1 VFICFLI
8 SLKFQTNSNLM
19 IPKLLTKKMS
29 FSVSKLEK
37 FLTSKNLIPVGYFIM
52 YNTCM
57 YVDVISTTTADNF
70 LLYIPSK
77 YEFEMKP
84 TRPNIYDMKYLEFD
98 GSAEENVADEYA
110 GKVDDAYIEDRY
122 TEVDPANKLEFKDDF
137 STKLED
143 NYNKPITLKDVP
155 IEDSKEIKD
164 LLRQV
169 KRVGFCLKNI
179 EYKAIIIYKNYMCSI
194 KRDDSIECYILK
206 KYNSKKTKTLYVTTD
221 LEVLYKDSESI
232 ASNVKT
238 VRKELYRVLDKNHN
252 NNMKTL
258 QKIMDMRNEIS
269 LLSENA
275 FNKKMEYEKMLKDSY
290 KMFDNIKTSEN
301 EIYEK
306 ILALKDKY
314 DNDPKLR
321 NLNGDIER
329 SHIISKLKTELTE
342 TKKIKE
348 DVIKAIFELRL
359 KRDHA
364 VLEVDK
370 IMFDNTV
377 MIECVMK
384 NLSQLST
391 V

>member
-1 VFICFLI
+1 
-8 SLKFQTNSNLM
+8 
-19 IPKLLTKKMS
+19 MS

-37 FLTSKNLIPVGYFIM
+37 FLTSKNLIPIKYFTM
-52 YNTCM
+52 YNICI
-57 YVDVISTTTADNF
+57 YVDVISTVTADNF
-70 LLYIPSK
+70 LIYIPSK
-77 YEFEMKP
+77 YEFEMKNSKSS
-84 TRPNIYDMKYLEFD
+84 NIYEMKYLDFD
-98 GSAEENVADEYA
+98 GSSEENVADEYA

-122 TEVDPANKLEFKDDF
+122 TEVDPKNKIEFKDDF
-137 STKLED
+137 SAKLED

-155 IEDSKEIKD
+155 IEDNKDLKD

-179 EYKAIIIYKNYMCSI
+179 EYKSVIIYKNYMCAI
-194 KRDDSIECYILK
+194 KRDDSIECYIIK
-206 KYNSKKTKTLYVTTD
+206 KYIAKKTKTLYVTTD
-221 LEVLYKDSESI
+221 LEVLYKDSENI

-238 VRKELYRVLDKNHN
+238 VRKELYRILDKNHIT
-252 NNMKTL
+252 NMKSL
-258 QKIMDMRNEIS
+258 QKIMDLRDELS
-269 LLSENA
+269 VLSENA

-290 KMFDNIKTSEN
+290 KMFDSIKTSEN

-314 DNDPKLR
+314 ENNQALR
-321 NLNGDIER
+321 NLNGDIEK
-329 SHIISKLKTELTE
+329 SHQISKLKTELND

-348 DVIKAIFELRL
+348 DIIKTIFELRL

-370 IMFDNTV
+370 ILFDNTI

-384 NLSQLST
+384 NLSLLGS

>member
-1 VFICFLI
+1 
-8 SLKFQTNSNLM
+8 M

>member
-1 VFICFLI
+1 
-8 SLKFQTNSNLM
+8 
-19 IPKLLTKKMS
+19 MS

-37 FLTSKNLIPVGYFIM
+37 FLTSKNLIPIGYFTM

-57 YVDVISTTTADNF
+57 YVDVISTVTADNF

-77 YEFEMKP
+77 YEFEMKV
-84 TRPNIYDMKYLEFD
+84 TKSNIYDMKYLEID
-98 GSAEENVADEYA
+98 GSSEENVADEYA

-122 TEVDPANKLEFKDDF
+122 TEVDPTNKLEFKDDF

-155 IEDSKEIKD
+155 VEDFKEIKD

-194 KRDDSIECYILK
+194 KRDDSIECYIIK
-206 KYNSKKTKTLYVTTD
+206 KYASKKTKTLYVTTD
-221 LEVLYKDSESI
+221 LEVLYKESESI

-238 VRKELYRVLDKNHN
+238 VRKELYRVLDKNHS

-275 FNKKMEYEKMLKDSY
+275 FNKKIEYEKMLKDSY
-290 KMFDNIKTSEN
+290 KMFDNIKISEN
-301 EIYEK
+301 ETYEK

-329 SHIISKLKTELTE
+329 SHLISKLKTELSE

-384 NLSQLST
+384 NLSHLSS